1 MLTAEEVR
9 QVRRLQLQAG
19 MRVDSLFSGN
29 YRSAFRGRGM
39 EFEEVRPYVPGD
51 DVRRIDWNVT
61 ARTGQPYV
69 KEFRE
74 ERQLTLV
81 LALDVSG
88 SVGFGS
94 GGRDGRTDK
103 ALQQARVGAALAHAA
118 TRAQDRVGIVTFAD
132 AVREYLPPR
141 RSRGHAW
148 RVARTAFSRGD
159 RHAGTDVVA
168 AAEFLGRVLKRR
180 SVVCFLS
187 DFLDP
192 GPWDRAV
199 ASLGRRHRI
208 HAFVFH
214 DPREAELPSVGLLE
228 VRDAETGRTLVL
240 DTRRT
245 RGGMPVA
252 ERVERLRRAGARATA
267 ISTEDDAFARLIDH
281 FQRVER
287 LR

>member
-1 MLTAEEVR
+1 MLTAEEIR

-39 EFEEVRPYVPGD
+39 EFEEVRPYVAGD

-118 TRAQDRVGIVTFAD
+118 MQAQDRVGLVTFAD
-132 AVREYLPPR
+132 SVREYLPPR

-148 RVARTAFSRGD
+148 RVARTAFGHGD
-159 RHAGTDVVA
+159 RHAGTDVASA
-168 AAEFLGRVLKRR
+168 AWFLGRVLRRR
-180 SVVCFLS
+180 SVICLLS

-192 GPWDRAV
+192 QPWDRAL
-199 ASLGRRHRI
+199 ASLGRRHRV

-214 DPREAELPSVGLLE
+214 DPREAALPRVGLLE

-245 RGGMPVA
+245 PAAMPVSA
-252 ERVERLRRAGARATA
+252 RVERLRRTGARTTA
-267 ISTEDDAFARLIDH
+267 ISTDDDAFSRLLEH